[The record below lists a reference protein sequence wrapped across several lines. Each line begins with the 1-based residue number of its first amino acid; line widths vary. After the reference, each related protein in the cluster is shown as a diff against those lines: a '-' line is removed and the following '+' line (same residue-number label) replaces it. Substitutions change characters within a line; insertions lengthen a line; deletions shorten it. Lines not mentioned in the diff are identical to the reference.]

1 MTVAVGCDDG
11 VTVVVEGAGVT
22 EGVVAVVLDVVGLA
36 GVVPVTDGVAVT
48 VNEELAVVPTVGL
61 PVAESVGIS
70 VGVSVG
76 VSVAVAFK
84 STVGL
89 PAAV

>member
-1 MTVAVGCDDG
+1 M
-11 VTVVVEGAGVT
+11 VVEGAGLT
-22 EGVVAVVLDVVGLA
+22 GAVVTAVMDVVGLA
-36 GVVPVTDGVAVT
+36 GVVPVADGVALA
-48 VNEELAVVPTVGL
+48 VNEELVVVPIVG
-61 PVAESVGIS
+61 VSVGVTAGIS

-84 STVGL
+84 STVGI